1 MAYPH
6 YQITVPITTTGG
18 DSVLSANST
27 AADVGI
33 WLSGPQSY
41 IVRRV
46 AIQRTTTGGWAT
58 GAVFTF
64 RKVCGKYASATG
76 GQFAKITL
84 TTGGKRED
92 HLWYNDGFT
101 PTTIAAGRGVTVRLT
116 TASTGKLFRAY
127 ILVEPTPEKLSN
139 LSTGNFISVTA

>member
-18 DSVLSANST
+18 DTVLSANST

-33 WLSGPQSY
+33 WMSGPQSY
-41 IVRRV
+41 VVRRV

-58 GAVFTF
+58 GASFSF
-64 RKVCGKYASATG
+64 RLVCGKYASATG

-92 HLWYNDGFT
+92 HLWFNQGFT
-101 PTTIAAGRGVTVRLT
+101 PKLVPAGKGITIRLT
-116 TASTGKLFRAY
+116 TASTGKLFRAWAL
-127 ILVEPTPEKLSN
+127 IEPSPERLQN
-139 LSTGNFISVTA
+139 LATGHFISVTA